1 MRPKTLARAHPA
13 THYLTH
19 SAKDAVMLK
28 VAIQMDPVEAVNID
42 SDTTW
47 LMMMTAQERGH
58 ALWIYDFRTLA
69 LENGRLYCRARPA
82 RLAQI
87 QGHHADLGDEVKL
100 DLQCDVDVIL
110 MRQDP
115 PFDMAYVT
123 ATYLLET
130 VHPGTLVINDPA
142 EVRSAPEK
150 LLVTQFPDLTPPTLI
165 SSDPV
170 ALVDFHRRHGDVV
183 LKPLHGAAGSGV
195 VRLKAEDPNLE
206 ALIEI
211 HAMGSRDPLVIQKFI
226 PAVSKGDKRILLVDG
241 EPVGAINRIPAK
253 DQVRSNLRVG
263 GTAAPVELTP
273 RDLEIC
279 KAIGPTLKARGLIFV
294 GIDVIGD
301 WMTEINVTS
310 PTGAQQ
316 LKQFTGTDATAAM
329 WAVIEKKKG

>member
-1 MRPKTLARAHPA
+1 M
-13 THYLTH
+13 
-19 SAKDAVMLK
+19 K
-28 VAIQMDPVEAVNID
+28 VAIQMDPIEGVNIA

-47 LMMMTAQERGH
+47 LMATEAQDRGYP
-58 ALWIYDFRTLA
+58 LWVYDFRTLA
-69 LENGRLYCRARPA
+69 LDEGRLYCRARPVTL
-82 RLAQI
+82 RQVE
-87 QGHHADLGDEVKL
+87 GDHVTFDEEVKL
-100 DLQCDVDVIL
+100 DLGRDVDVIL

-130 VHPGTLVINDPA
+130 VHPQTLVVNDPA
-142 EVRSAPEK
+142 QVRSAPEK
-150 LLVTQFPDLTPPTLI
+150 LLVTHFPDLTPPTLI
-165 SSDPV
+165 SSDAI
-170 ALVDFHRRHGDVV
+170 ALVDFHKRHGDVV

-195 VRLKAEDPNLE
+195 VRLKADDPNLE

-211 HAMGSRDPLVIQKFI
+211 HATGSRDPLVIQKFL
-226 PAVSKGDKRILLVDG
+226 PAVSKGDKRILLIDG
-241 EPVGAINRIPAK
+241 EPVGAINRVPLK

-279 KAIGPTLKARGLIFV
+279 AAIGPTLRERGLIFV

-316 LKQFTGTDATAAM
+316 LKQFTGVDAAALM
-329 WAVIEKKKG
+329 WDAIETRRVPSA

>member
-1 MRPKTLARAHPA
+1 MT
-13 THYLTH
+13 
-19 SAKDAVMLK
+19 LK
-28 VAIQMDPVEAVNID
+28 VAIQMDPIEVVNIE
-42 SDTTW
+42 SDTTF
-47 LMMMTAQERGH
+47 LMALTGQDRGH
-58 ALWIYDFRTLA
+58 RLWVYDFRTLA
-69 LENGRLYCRARPA
+69 LEEGRLYCRARSVTVQRVQGGHVEFGDWE
-82 RLAQI
+82 RL
-87 QGHHADLGDEVKL
+87 DLGR
-100 DLQCDVDVIL
+100 DVDVVL

-130 VHPGTLVINDPA
+130 VHPRTLVVNDPA

-150 LLVTQFPDLTPPTLI
+150 LLVTRFPDLTPPTLV

-170 ALVDFHRRHGDVV
+170 ALVAFHEKHGDVV

-195 VRLKAEDPNLE
+195 VRLKAGDPNLE

-211 HAMGSRDPLVIQKFI
+211 HAMASRDPLVIQKFI
-226 PAVSKGDKRILLVDG
+226 PAVSAGDKRIILVDG

-263 GTAAPVELTP
+263 GTAAPVELTA
-273 RDLEIC
+273 RDKEIC
-279 KAIGPTLKARGLIFV
+279 AAIGPTLKARGLVFV

-301 WMTEINVTS
+301 WLTEINVTS

-316 LKQFTGTDATAAM
+316 LLNFSGVDATALM
-329 WAVIEKKKG
+329 WDAIEARRAA

>member
-1 MRPKTLARAHPA
+1 
-13 THYLTH
+13 
-19 SAKDAVMLK
+19 MLR
-28 VAIQMDPVEAVNID
+28 VAIQMDPIESVNIE

-47 LMMMTAQERGH
+47 LMATTAQDRGH
-58 ALWIYDFRTLA
+58 PLWIYDFRTLA
-69 LENGRLYCRARPA
+69 LEDGRLFCRARPA
-82 RLAQI
+82 TLRQT
-87 QGHHADLGDEVKL
+87 QGDHVSLGEEVRL
-100 DLQCDVDVIL
+100 DLAEDVDVIL

-130 VHPGTLVINDPA
+130 VHPKTLVVNDPA

-150 LLVTQFPDLTPPTLI
+150 LLATRFPGLQPPTLI

-195 VRLKAEDPNLE
+195 VRLKADDPNLE

-211 HAMGSRDPLVIQKFI
+211 HAAGSRDPLVIQKFI
-226 PAVSKGDKRILLVDG
+226 PAVSAGDKRIILIDG
-241 EPVGAINRIPAK
+241 EPVGAINRVPAK

-263 GTAAPVELTP
+263 GTAAPVELTA
-273 RDLEIC
+273 RDREIC
-279 KAIGPTLKARGLIFV
+279 AAIGPTLRERGLLFV

-301 WMTEINVTS
+301 YLTEINVTS

-316 LKQFTGTDATAAM
+316 LKRFSGVDAAALM
-329 WAVIEKKKG
+329 WDAIEAKRAA

>member
-1 MRPKTLARAHPA
+1 M
-13 THYLTH
+13 
-19 SAKDAVMLK
+19 K
-28 VAIQMDPVEAVNID
+28 VAIQMDPIEGVNIA

-47 LMMMTAQERGH
+47 LMAMEAQGRGYP
-58 ALWIYDFRTLA
+58 LWVYDFRTLA
-69 LENGRLYCRARPA
+69 LDEGHLYCRARPVTL
-82 RLAQI
+82 RQVE
-87 QGHHADLGDEVKL
+87 GDHVTFGEEIKL
-100 DLQCDVDVIL
+100 DLGRDVDVIL

-130 VHPGTLVINDPA
+130 VHPQTLVVNDPA
-142 EVRSAPEK
+142 QVRSAPEK
-150 LLVTQFPDLTPPTLI
+150 LLVTHFPDLTPPTLI

-170 ALVDFHRRHGDVV
+170 ALVDFHKRHGDVV

-195 VRLKAEDPNLE
+195 VRLKADDPNLE

-211 HAMGSRDPLVIQKFI
+211 HATGSRDPLVIQKFL
-226 PAVSKGDKRILLVDG
+226 PAVSAGDKRILLIDG
-241 EPVGAINRIPAK
+241 EPVGAINRVPLK

-279 KAIGPTLKARGLIFV
+279 AAIGPTLRERGLIFV

-316 LKQFTGTDATAAM
+316 LKQFSGVDAAALM
-329 WAVIEKKKG
+329 WDAIETRRIPSA

>member
-1 MRPKTLARAHPA
+1 
-13 THYLTH
+13 
-19 SAKDAVMLK
+19 MLK
-28 VAIQMDPVEAVNID
+28 VAVQMDPVEAVNID

-47 LMMMTAQERGH
+47 LMMTTAQDRGH
-58 ALWIYDFRTLA
+58 ALWVYDFRTLA
-69 LENGRLYCRARPA
+69 LEEGRLFCRAWPVTLRQTQGDHVTLGEEV
-82 RLAQI
+82 RL
-87 QGHHADLGDEVKL
+87 DLGS
-100 DLQCDVDVIL
+100 DVDVIL

-130 VHPGTLVINDPA
+130 VHPKTLVVNDPA
-142 EVRSAPEK
+142 QVRSAPEK
-150 LLVTQFPDLTPPTLI
+150 LIATRFPDLQPPTLI

-170 ALVDFHRRHGDVV
+170 ALNAFHKTHGDVV
-183 LKPLHGAAGSGV
+183 LKPLHGAAGTGV
-195 VRLKAEDPNLE
+195 VRLKADDPNLD

-211 HAMGSRDPLVIQKFI
+211 HAAGSRDPLVIQKFI
-226 PAVSKGDKRILLVDG
+226 PAVSAGDKRILLVDG

-263 GTAAPVELTP
+263 GTAAPVQLTP

-279 KAIGPTLKARGLIFV
+279 ARIGPWLKESGLIFV

-301 WMTEINVTS
+301 YLTEINVTS

-316 LKQFTGTDATAAM
+316 LKRFSGVDATAAM
-329 WAVIEKKKG
+329 WDVIEARRSA

>member
-1 MRPKTLARAHPA
+1 
-13 THYLTH
+13 
-19 SAKDAVMLK
+19 MLR
-28 VAIQMDPVEAVNID
+28 VAIQMDPIESVNIE

-47 LMMMTAQERGH
+47 LMATTAQDRGH

-69 LENGRLYCRARPA
+69 LEDGRLFCRARPA
-82 RLAQI
+82 TLRQT
-87 QGHHADLGDEVKL
+87 QGDHVSLGEEVRL
-100 DLQCDVDVIL
+100 DLSEDVDVIL

-130 VHPGTLVINDPA
+130 VHPRTLVVNDPA

-150 LLVTQFPDLTPPTLI
+150 LLATRFPGLQPPTLI

-195 VRLKAEDPNLE
+195 VRLKADDPNLE

-211 HAMGSRDPLVIQKFI
+211 HAAGSRDPLVIQKFI
-226 PAVSKGDKRILLVDG
+226 PAVSAGDKRIILIDG
-241 EPVGAINRIPAK
+241 EPVGAINRVPAK

-263 GTAAPVELTP
+263 GTAAPVELTA
-273 RDLEIC
+273 RDREIC
-279 KAIGPTLKARGLIFV
+279 AAIGPTLRERGLLFV

-301 WMTEINVTS
+301 YLTEINVTS

-316 LKQFTGTDATAAM
+316 LKRFSG
-329 WAVIEKKKG
+329 V